1 MSAAASSA
9 VRSGGFTFS
18 AVWYSA
24 VMASSVRNMWCGV
37 TSQVT
42 GSPSAFAAATRS
54 SPRLVVMC
62 WMCRG
67 HPVRRQSAM
76 SRAIS
81 SSSPSAGQPTMPRRV
96 LATPSFTWPS
106 ATSESSWQWAMMTV
120 SNWLA

>member
-1 MSAAASSA
+1 
-9 VRSGGFTFS
+9 
-18 AVWYSA
+18 
-24 VMASSVRNMWCGV
+24 MWCGV

-62 WMCRG
+62 WMCKG

-96 LATPSFTWPS
+96 EATPSFTWPS
-106 ATSESSWQWAMMTV
+106 ATSESSWQWAMTTV